1 MASSVWRVDALEFLK
16 TVLDARRLAIVG
28 LVAARPASVA
38 DLSQATG
45 QRERDVVAT
54 LGPLVQAGIVSRDG
68 DTYRLESEALRSL
81 AQDLPQAP
89 PPARQVLFG
98 MTADEQAV
106 LSRFFRGERLTE
118 IPTQR
123 AKRLVVLERLA
134 LEFEPGVRYAE
145 AEVNTA
151 LQRFHDDY
159 AALRR
164 YLVDEGFLDRGA
176 GEYWRS
182 GGRV

>member
-1 MASSVWRVDALEFLK
+1 MDALEFLK
-16 TVLDARRLAIVG
+16 IVLDPGRLAVVG
-28 LVAARPASVA
+28 LVAARPHTAAEICS
-38 DLSQATG
+38 ATK
-45 QRERDVVAT
+45 QREREVLAT
-54 LGPLVQAGIVSRDG
+54 LATLVQADIIQRDGERYALSRD
-68 DTYRLESEALRSL
+68 ALREL
-81 AQDLPQAP
+81 AQDLPQAA

-98 MTADEQAV
+98 MTTEEQAI
-106 LSRFFRGERLTE
+106 LARFFRGERLTE

-134 LEFEPGVRYAE
+134 LDFEPGVRYAE
-145 AEVNTA
+145 TEVNA
-151 LQRFHDDY
+151 MIQRYHADY

-164 YLVDEGFLDRGA
+164 YLVDEGFLDRNG